1 MKIGKLIKQNKLY
14 EIYNTNSSIEYP
26 NTENLICD
34 LLENNKVKFP
44 NFQEAQNLIKNSC
57 PEGQSILIAILE
69 LQLSLIGNEINYIKY
84 EKINEK
90 IIEKNIYWIITKEI
104 HKRVHKEKKE
114 NEFEEYCHCIHDEKE
129 KYILDAK
136 YNFKYEKIEPIISKL
151 KFTNKN
157 IEFITIK
164 SIYISFYN
172 IICEYIQKYL
182 EINKYIK
189 NNNNNEYSIFEYI
202 INDFLYLNEKI
213 KFVNVDFNESLN
225 NFKNEY
231 KMNFSFE
238 HLFKDIF
245 FNNIFNNEILGF
257 QFIHAF
263 TDSDEQTK
271 KSLFK
276 ILNLIGSN
284 LMPLNQNICKILNI
298 EDLFNFKMDL
308 TTKILEK
315 NEKLSIYLGNNSIEK
330 DINEKNTEKKE
341 VICISGSIEQIK
353 NKNFKLSADLSKIN
367 IEKFILDI
375 EKNDLDS
382 IPKPTILNHIESN
395 YNLNENKVKD
405 INNNIKSD
413 NLNIA
418 KEIKSDKKNK
428 DKNKKKEKEI
438 VNIENKYLDEIYEY
452 ISKDNLVGNKKKK
465 KRNKAKAKK
474 SKVNEKEGSKID
486 YIENDPIVIKFKND
500 LKDKYIFANQITKI
514 KPLISEKWI
523 KEISS
528 Y

>member
-1 MKIGKLIKQNKLY
+1 
-14 EIYNTNSSIEYP
+14 
-26 NTENLICD
+26 
-34 LLENNKVKFP
+34 
-44 NFQEAQNLIKNSC
+44 
-57 PEGQSILIAILE
+57 
-69 LQLSLIGNEINYIKY
+69 
-84 EKINEK
+84 
-90 IIEKNIYWIITKEI
+90 
-104 HKRVHKEKKE
+104 
-114 NEFEEYCHCIHDEKE
+114 
-129 KYILDAK
+129 
-136 YNFKYEKIEPIISKL
+136 
-151 KFTNKN
+151 
-157 IEFITIK
+157 
-164 SIYISFYN
+164 
-172 IICEYIQKYL
+172 
-182 EINKYIK
+182 
-189 NNNNNEYSIFEYI
+189 
-202 INDFLYLNEKI
+202 
-213 KFVNVDFNESLN
+213 
-225 NFKNEY
+225 
-231 KMNFSFE
+231 MNFSFE

-341 VICISGSIEQIK
+341 VICISRSIEQIK
-353 NKNFKLSADLSKIN
+353 NKNFKLSADISKIN

-413 NLNIA
+413 NLNIN

-438 VNIENKYLDEIYEY
+438 VNMENKSLDEIYEY

-465 KRNKAKAKK
+465 KRNKAKTKK
-474 SKVNEKEGSKID
+474 SKVNEKEDSKID

>member
-14 EIYNTNSSIEYP
+14 EIYNTHSSNEYS
-26 NTENLICD
+26 NTENIISD
-34 LLENNKVKFP
+34 LLENNKIKYP

-172 IICEYIQKYL
+172 IICEYIQKYM

-189 NNNNNEYSIFEYI
+189 NNNYNEYSIFEYI

-213 KFVNVDFNESLN
+213 KFVNIDFNESLN

-245 FNNIFNNEILGF
+245 FNNIFNNETLGF

-276 ILNLIGSN
+276 IINLIGNN

-315 NEKLSIYLGNNSIEK
+315 NEKLNIYLGNQSIEK
-330 DINEKNTEKKE
+330 DINEKNNEKKE
-341 VICISGSIEQIK
+341 ILCISGSIEQIK
-353 NKNFKLSADLSKIN
+353 NKHFNLSADISKIN

-382 IPKPTILNHIESN
+382 IPKPIIHNHIESN
-395 YNLNENKVKD
+395 LNLDENKDKD
-405 INNNIKSD
+405 IEVNNNIKSD
-413 NLNIA
+413 NLNKR
-418 KEIKSDKKNK
+418 KENKSDIKDKNK
-428 DKNKKKEKEI
+428 DKEI
-438 VNIENKYLDEIYEY
+438 INLENKSLDEIYEY
-452 ISKDNLVGNKKKK
+452 ISKDNIEGNKKKK
-465 KRNKAKAKK
+465 KRNKAKAK
-474 SKVNEKEGSKID
+474 SKKNKMNEKEDSKKD
-486 YIENDPIVIKFKND
+486 YIETDPIVIKFKND
-500 LKDKYIFANQITKI
+500 LKDKYIFAYNITKI
-514 KPLISEKWI
+514 KPFISEKWI